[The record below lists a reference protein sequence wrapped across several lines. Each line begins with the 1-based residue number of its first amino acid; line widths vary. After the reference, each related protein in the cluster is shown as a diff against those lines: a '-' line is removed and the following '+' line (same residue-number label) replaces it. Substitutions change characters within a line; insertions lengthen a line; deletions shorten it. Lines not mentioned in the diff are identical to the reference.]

1 MNIIYYYPEEF
12 SNLREKGSQIRPQ
25 EILKAFIAEGHNVFI
40 ISGCSNNRKKKIDIL
55 KEKIKEGE
63 IFHLCYG
70 ESTNQTFFLSN
81 KNHFPVFLV
90 DISLFR
96 ILKSNNIPSGIFYR
110 DAYWCFNNLRPIS
123 NLKYFI
129 KYIFHKIEWKVLT
142 KYFSVIFLP
151 TLGIL
156 EVLPKVNSNFRT
168 RQLPPGHNDPS
179 LKKFSGITGK
189 LKILYVGGVKP
200 PYYDISELLSN
211 SLGSDIEITICTRKE
226 EWETYKLNYPLIN
239 SNIKIIHK
247 SGDDL
252 AELYNSSHIF
262 IDLRKG
268 NTYLDMA
275 MPIKYFEAIGYEKP
289 IICFSGS
296 EISNFIEKNQIGWT
310 INSINELNVLIKQIM
325 ENEDDLKK
333 KQERLG
339 IIKQYH
345 TWRYRS
351 KQIISSLLE

>member
-12 SNLREKGSQIRPQ
+12 SDLSEKGSQIRPQ

-40 ISGCSNNRKKKIDIL
+40 ISGCSSNRKKKIKIL
-55 KEKIKEGE
+55 KEKIRDGE

-81 KNHFPVFLV
+81 KNHFPVFFV

-110 DAYWCFNNLRPIS
+110 DAYWCFNNLRPLS
-123 NLKYFI
+123 NFKYFV
-129 KYIFHKIEWKVLT
+129 KFIFHRIEWKILT

-151 TLGIL
+151 TLSIL
-156 EVLPKVNSNFRT
+156 EILPKVNSNFQT
-168 RQLPPGHNDPS
+168 KQLPPGHNDPY
-179 LKKFSGITGK
+179 LKKSSSTPTK
-189 LKILYVGGVKP
+189 LKILYVGGIKP
-200 PYYDISELLSN
+200 PYYDISNILNN
-211 SLGSDIEITICTRKE
+211 SLGGNAEVTICTRKE
-226 EWETYKLNYPLIN
+226 EWEIYKLNCPLIS
-239 SNIKIIHK
+239 SNIKIVHK
-247 SGDDL
+247 SGNDL
-252 AELYNSSHIF
+252 AELYNSSNIF

-268 NTYLDMA
+268 NTYLNMA

-296 EISNFIEKNQIGWT
+296 EISNFIIKNQIGWS
-310 INSINELNVLIKQIM
+310 INSISELNVLIQQII
-325 ENEDDLKK
+325 ENEDELKK
-333 KQERLG
+333 KQERLR